1 MTERIGVSP
10 AMTAASAGRE
20 SAAAAV
26 WARKEVAL
34 LALLRPLTQL
44 LRQPGEN
51 KRVCS
56 PCGSSSLLPASACP
70 LPAPGSLNGVHSVNS
85 ETTDVTN
92 RIHNTAGV
100 AGRIHR
106 R

>member
-1 MTERIGVSP
+1 MSP
-10 AMTAASAGRE
+10 AQTAASAGRE
-20 SAAAAV
+20 SAVAAV
-26 WARKEVAL
+26 WAKKEVVV

-56 PCGSSSLLPASACP
+56 PCGSSSLLPASACT
-70 LPAPGSLNGVHSVNS
+70 LPALGSLNSVDSVNS

-92 RIHNTAGV
+92 RICNTAGV